1 MRESQKGKEAM
12 DIKVKRWGKGGRS
25 VESKRKG
32 FSSVCQLVLYQRS
45 DQSDKQG
52 EERKVHA
59 VQLNVRE

>member
-1 MRESQKGKEAM
+1 M

-25 VESKRKG
+25 VDIWASRKER
-32 FSSVCQLVLYQRS
+32 SLLSVNWFLYQGG

-52 EERKVHA
+52 EDRTVHA